1 MGIDD
6 AAVVTPELK
15 VKGSSA
21 CASPDASIFPKLM
34 GGNTNAPVV
43 MVAEKAA
50 DMILGKAPPAPLHLL
65 N

>member
-1 MGIDD
+1 MGIDE

-15 VKGSSA
+15 VKGIERLRVA
-21 CASPDASIFPKLM
+21 DASIFPKLM

-43 MVAEKAA
+43 MVAEKAS
-50 DMILGKAPPAPLHLL
+50 DLILGKAPPAPLHLL